1 MIKKLLPLLL
11 LILIGCSEPEP
22 LNYGLL
28 VERDGVHYRI
38 DTNEIYSGPV
48 FGIDGGKSEGTLK
61 KGKFHGPFK
70 SYHPN
75 GQLQGEGTFKDGKED
90 GPFKSYYKNGQL
102 VGEGT
107 YKDGK
112 EDGPFKTYYSNGQL
126 RLEETYKDGKEDGPF
141 KEYHKNGQL
150 SEEGTWKDGKEDGP
164 YKVYHDNGQLGLEK
178 TFKDGQLNG
187 PFIWYDINGKIEY
200 KGTYKDNEKW
210 NGSFKPMKYGGEIPI
225 GTPIFYENGKPIDG
239 YKREPVDDD
248 SLETEDKPDNSYDI
262 NGTFVG
268 DGE

>member
-28 VERDGVHYRI
+28 VKKDGVHYRT

-48 FGIDGGKSEGTLK
+48 FNIDGKSEGTLK

-126 RLEETYKDGKEDGPF
+126 
-141 KEYHKNGQL
+141 
-150 SEEGTWKDGKEDGP
+150 
-164 YKVYHDNGQLGLEK
+164 GLEK

-225 GTPIFYENGKPIDG
+225 GTPIFYENGKPIDE